1 VDIISGGGFIVG
13 DSNKYM
19 KKFSTIKVGYTAGIY
34 GCSGEYF
41 VTIITRGDEMYHV
54 YHYGMY
60 GSEER
65 VNAVLKNAGY
75 SEYYVSSW
83 YGKMTKKDVS
93 KRFVGE
99 YQAIEEVK
107 NIIENGKYIE

>member
-1 VDIISGGGFIVG
+1 
-13 DSNKYM
+13 M
-19 KKFSTIKVGYTAGIY
+19 KKFSTIKVGYTAGVY

-41 VTIITRGDEMYHV
+41 LTIIMRDTEMFHV

-75 SEYYVSSW
+75 EEYYISSW
-83 YGKMTKKDVS
+83 YGKMTKKDVG
-93 KRFVGE
+93 KRFLSE
-99 YQAIEEVK
+99 YTAIEEVK
-107 NIIENGKYIE
+107 NIIEKGEYTD